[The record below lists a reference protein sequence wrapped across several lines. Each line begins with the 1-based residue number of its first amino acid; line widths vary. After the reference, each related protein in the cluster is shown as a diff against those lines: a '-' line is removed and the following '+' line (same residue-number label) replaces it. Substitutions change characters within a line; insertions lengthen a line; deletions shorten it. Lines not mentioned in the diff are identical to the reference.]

1 MSNGTR
7 KQWTFLAA
15 PFVLIVLGNLW
26 MSYQSARLDRIL
38 DEKQEKA
45 ERRLEEAI
53 NEKRKRE
60 AERYVP
66 QAINERSLD

>member
-1 MSNGTR
+1 MSNYTR
-7 KQWTFLAA
+7 KQWMFLAA

-38 DEKQEKA
+38 DEEQEKA
-45 ERRLEEAI
+45 ERRLEEA
-53 NEKRKRE
+53 KS
-60 AERYVP
+60 RYE

>member
-7 KQWTFLAA
+7 KQWMFLAA

-38 DEKQEKA
+38 DEEQEKA
-45 ERRLEEAI
+45 ERRLEEA
-53 NEKRKRE
+53 KS
-60 AERYVP
+60 RYE